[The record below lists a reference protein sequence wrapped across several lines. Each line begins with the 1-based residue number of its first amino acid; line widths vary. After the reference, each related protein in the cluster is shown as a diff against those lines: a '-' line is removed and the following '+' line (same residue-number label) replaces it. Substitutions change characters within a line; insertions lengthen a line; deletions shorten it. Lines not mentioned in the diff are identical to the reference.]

1 MKMESD
7 YKRTPVDPRMPQP
20 DLEYGPSLVHILRRR
35 AATNPNGL
43 YFRFLHTGEIDG
55 PSVEVTWAQFERD
68 VRRIAARLQ
77 RVGARGE
84 RVLLLYPPGPEF
96 IAAFMA
102 CLYAGAVAV
111 PAFPPDPSRLSR
123 TLPRLRAIAED
134 AESRFALAPAA
145 ICRMGASLSVAGL
158 SGIEWIASDN
168 LAAGLEDEWEL
179 PGIAGEGLAFLQY
192 TSGSTGTPRGV
203 MVTHGNL
210 IHNSSLIQRCYGNRP
225 DMHGAIWLPVYHDMG
240 LIGGLL
246 QPIYCGMSATFMSP
260 LDFLRRPIRWLEA
273 ITRTRA
279 AISGGPDFAYRLCLR
294 KVRDEEL
301 KRLDLSSWTVAFS
314 GAEPVRPATLD
325 AFADRFAACGF
336 DRRALYPTYGLAEGT
351 LMISGALDGPRAP
364 IYFDLDAGALELGR
378 VRAAGVGRRQTLVS
392 CGPVDPALELAI
404 VDPNT
409 ATRRAADEVGEIW
422 LRGPS
427 VAAGY
432 WGDREGTRARFAAR
446 LIGDAGPGFL
456 RTGDLGFCHA
466 GELYVTGRLK
476 DLIIVRGRN
485 IHPQDLEE
493 LAQQAHSRVRPGCV
507 AAFGVELDD
516 EERIVLVAEI
526 DERGG
531 FAAEDICERIRRRVA
546 EEAGV
551 ELHAIA
557 LLARGDIPKTS
568 SGKVQRHACKAA
580 WLDGTLA
587 TVARTQ
593 SRASTSDT
601 APLGEAPRELDGAI
615 AAIRTLVA
623 EELGQAPASIPVDE
637 PLHALGL
644 DSLRL
649 VELTARI
656 EELFG
661 RALATLTLFSYPT
674 IAALAGFLTRDEHDG
689 KPLTASS
696 SDAVVGAGPYV
707 RLAAACA
714 DIERRSTRYQ
724 FDLER
729 DVAWDRI
736 DEPGLHLPD
745 SLLRDFGFDVDSLR
759 RAPAAFELLQWA
771 MAMQVCTVFEL
782 FEFGVIYFAR
792 EEAERLGRT
801 RSVELLALE
810 EDKHVQ
816 LFRRYAR
823 RLRAQRPE
831 LAEQL
836 TELARPDV
844 EAIHGVMQGDEHGG
858 IAGNHY
864 ACWLAFL
871 FFEEYTVLFDKRLRE
886 AEGIQPTWRSAHVA
900 HRREEIQHIAT
911 DVRYLRAVA
920 VDDAERWRIS
930 AALARRLIEDF
941 DHQFGIAG
949 ARRLVEA
956 HHPGVSVLADRPHRA
971 VHCLQRLFGDRTFAH
986 SWKAGPF
993 FRELTRLPAEQVLA
1007 AAIRATAPRGSE
1019 IERIAGQAEPI
1030 AIVGIGCRFPG
1041 SANSADA
1048 LWELLLAGVDAIT
1061 EIPRDRWD
1069 VDAWFDP
1076 DPTTP
1081 GKMYT
1086 RWGGFVD
1093 HIREFDF
1100 AFFGITPKEARNM
1113 DPQQRMLL
1121 EVSWQAL
1128 EHASIVPSSLR
1139 GSPTG
1144 VFVGICSHD
1153 FSHRTLTEPIDAY
1166 SGTGVAFSVAA
1177 GRISYVL
1184 GATGPC
1190 VAVDTACS
1198 SSLVA
1203 VHQACRALE
1212 NGEASLAL
1220 AAGVNAILVPK
1231 SHVFF
1236 SALRAMSPVG
1246 RCKSFDAEADGYVR
1260 SEGCGVVVLERLAD
1274 ARRNGHRVLA
1284 VIRGT
1289 AVNQDG
1295 RSNGLTAPNGLA
1307 QEAVMRTALARAGL
1321 MPDDVDY
1328 VEAHGTGT
1336 ALGDPIELQAIG
1348 AVHRGRRDVVHVGSL
1363 KTQIGHS
1370 EGAAGIAGLIKATLI
1385 AERGLIPPNIH
1396 FHRPTPQVPWAELPI
1411 AVVTEPRPLGGRRGI
1426 SVNSFGFG
1434 GTNAHA
1440 VLEPARPL
1448 PLGEN
1453 AIERPLH
1460 PILVSG
1466 HTPQSLRE
1474 NADRLARALVNFA
1487 DEDLADVAHTLA
1499 CGREHQALRA
1509 GLFASDIASARAG
1522 LAELAAAT
1530 PEPAPREAPRVA
1542 FVFTGQG
1549 AQYCGMGRGLY
1560 ETQPVYRAVIDELA
1574 TYFDPLLE
1582 RPLHAILF
1590 DEHVAIDE
1598 TGLAQPALF
1607 CVELALA
1614 SLWRAW
1620 GIVPELVLGHSIGEI
1635 AAACFVGMISMA
1647 DAAELVAARGGLMQG
1662 LPRTGAMIAITAD
1675 EATIRA
1681 AIASFEGSLSIA
1693 AINGPNQIVISGDEA
1708 AALEVAGR
1716 LAASGVETRRLD
1728 VSHAFHSEA
1737 MRPMLS
1743 EFALVVE
1750 RLRFEAPEL
1759 PLLSTVDPSL
1769 QPDALRQR
1777 GYWVEHVMA
1786 TVRFADALQAARE
1799 RGIDT
1804 FVEIGPRPTLLGLAA
1819 KQLDESV
1826 ARLPSLW
1833 PPRSDWEV
1841 LGESVLRLHRRG
1853 ATIDW
1858 TRFDAPYVR
1867 RWLTLPSYAFARV
1880 SAWSEEAPSLAIG
1893 QASAH
1898 PLLGMRLDVA
1908 GRETFETTFGPSTT
1922 GYLND
1927 HRVVERVVVPATMF
1941 FELLRAAAGELGNGS
1956 ELTLHNVEIRRA
1968 LLLDDDE
1975 RRRVQVVAELREDR
1989 LELEV
1994 HCREAGADARWQ
2006 LHARAHAKALVE
2018 APAVP
2023 ELDASEFTEVVEPDG
2038 IYTTLAAVG
2047 LEYGPRFR
2055 GLRSIRRS
2063 ERGVLVELALPDGV
2077 QEWSTGLHPVVL
2089 DAALQAAAAL
2099 GVDGAPTLLLPVG
2112 VERYRWFGDARGSAQ
2127 LLARVTRS
2135 AAGID
2140 VVLWDHDGRA
2150 IAELSGL
2157 QLREAD
2163 PALFRVRRRQEQASA
2178 FALRWVDAQP
2188 RVASRLGRWLI
2199 VGDDPLARAI
2209 ADALGRRTEVVRIE
2223 PRAPIRP
2230 LAEFEGAMFVAPS
2243 STDPAGLQP
2252 VLEPALRLA
2261 QAHARASGSLVFV
2274 TRGAI
2279 AVAPAEAAANSAL
2292 AGSALWGLGRSI
2304 AQEVQRV
2311 RLIDLDPQAALDDAV
2326 ASLLGELGDDPS
2338 DREDQLAYR
2347 DGRRLAARLVRAA
2360 DTSLVLPENSSASWQ
2375 LRQRERGV
2383 LDSLTIE
2390 RAPRP
2395 KPGPGEVEITVEAA
2409 GLNFR
2414 DVLGAL
2420 GMLPGPMRPLG
2431 GECAGRVT
2439 AVGEGVTHLEIGD
2452 PVMGMASCAFAR
2464 HAITDARLMVRRP
2477 AGIDAIAGATI
2488 PAAFL
2493 TAWYGLYEL
2502 AKLRV
2507 GEWCLIH
2514 AAAGGVGMAAV
2525 QLARRVGAR
2534 VIATASPSKW
2544 HTVRELSVTEV
2555 FSSREPGWANDM
2567 RAVTGGAG
2575 VDVVLNSLT
2584 GAFIHDSFAA
2594 LAEGGRF
2601 LEMGKAEIWDEA
2613 QVRAVHASARYQAF
2627 DLLTVD
2633 PDAIQHMLQ
2642 AIAAA
2647 LAAGEITPLPRRS
2660 FAIGEAV
2667 SAFRTMAQGRHVGKI
2682 VLTNRAEQAAAKLD
2696 PDGTWLVTGG
2706 FGGLGR
2712 HVVTWLCEHGVRRLA
2727 LVARTEPDGERRTW
2741 VEELRGRGVEV
2752 QVVLADL
2759 ADPDELET
2767 RVAELATSMSPL
2779 RGVVHAAG
2787 VLDDGVLGEQ
2797 SWPRVEAVLA
2807 PKAGAAWAMH
2817 HATQAL
2823 PLDAFVLFSSIT
2835 GTLGGAGQAGYSS
2848 ANAYLDALARHR
2860 HALGCAAVSIAWGP
2874 WADAGM
2880 AARLDARQQR
2890 RLAEQGLIP
2899 IEPEQGLQWFA
2910 RALGSD
2916 AAHMIVA
2923 PIDLAR
2929 LRRRLGNAPV
2939 PPLFAELL
2947 PATASDSS
2955 PSMKAE
2961 LERLPATDRHAR
2973 LLAILRERSARVMGA
2988 AGANAVDPHTPLRDL
3003 GLDSLMGVDLHTEL
3017 SRAVGQRLEETML
3030 LDHPTLDRLAAHLLG
3045 VMGLT
3050 PRENDAQIE
3059 QSKAELARELEALEV
3074 LL

>member
-1 MKMESD
+1 MQ
-7 YKRTPVDPRMPQP
+7 QP
-20 DLEYGPSLVHILRRR
+20 NLEYGPSLVHILRRR
-35 AATNPNGL
+35 AATNPDGL
-43 YFRFLHTGEIDG
+43 YLRFLHTGEIDG
-55 PSVEVTWAQFERD
+55 PAAELHWGPFERE
-68 VRRIAARLQ
+68 VRRIAACLQ
-77 RVGARGE
+77 RIGAHGE

-96 IAAFMA
+96 IVAFMG

-111 PAFPPDPSRLSR
+111 PAFPPDPTRLAR

-134 AESRFALAPAA
+134 AGSRFALAPAA
-145 ICRMGASLSVAGL
+145 ICRMGTALAMAGL
-158 SGIEWIASDN
+158 RGIQWIESDN
-168 LAAGLEDEWEL
+168 LAIGLEDEWEL
-179 PGIAGEGLAFLQY
+179 PNIAREGIAFLQY

-210 IHNSSLIQRCYGNRP
+210 LHNSSLIARCYGSQPN
-225 DMHGAIWLPVYHDMG
+225 MHGVIWLPMYHDMG

-246 QPIYCGMSATFMSP
+246 QPLYVGMSGTFMSP

-301 KRLDLSSWTVAFS
+301 ARLDLSSWTVAFS
-314 GAEPVRPATLD
+314 GAEPVRPETLD
-325 AFADRFAACGF
+325 AFADRFAVCGF

-351 LMISGALDGPRAP
+351 LMISGAMQGPRAP
-364 IYFDLDAGALELGR
+364 IYLDLDAGALELER
-378 VRAAGVGRRQTLVS
+378 VRPSGVGRRQTLVS
-392 CGPVDPALELAI
+392 CGPVDPALDLAI

-409 ATRRAADEVGEIW
+409 CTRRALGEVGEIW

-432 WGDREGTRARFAAR
+432 WGNVEDTRARFSAR
-446 LIGDAGPGFL
+446 LVGDIGPGFL

-485 IHPQDLEE
+485 VHPQDLEE
-493 LAQQAHSRVRPGCV
+493 LAQQAHPRVRPGCV
-507 AAFGVELDD
+507 AAFGLELDG
-516 EERIVLVAEI
+516 EERVVLVAEI
-526 DERGG
+526 DERGEG
-531 FAAEDICERIRRRVA
+531 LGTDEVCDRIRRRVA

-557 LLARGDIPKTS
+557 LLARGSIPKTS
-568 SGKVQRHACKAA
+568 SGKVQRHLCKSA
-580 WLDGTLA
+580 WLDGTLE
-587 TVARTQ
+587 TVANVEARLP
-593 SRASTSDT
+593 ASAS
-601 APLGEAPRELDGAI
+601 APLGEIPRELDGAI
-615 AAIRTLVA
+615 AAIRGLVA
-623 EELGQAPASIPVDE
+623 EELGRPPAAIPVDE
-637 PLHALGL
+637 PLSALGL

-661 RALATLTLFSYPT
+661 RALATLTVFSYPT
-674 IAALAGFLTRDEHDG
+674 IAALAGFLTRVDG
-689 KPLTASS
+689 EPSRAAASRSEPLEADAS
-696 SDAVVGAGPYV
+696 PYV
-707 RLAAACA
+707 QLAAACA

-729 DVAWDRI
+729 DVAWERI
-736 DEPGLHLPD
+736 DEPGLHMPEA
-745 SLLRDFGFDVDSLR
+745 LLRDFGFDVESLQR
-759 RAPAAFELLQWA
+759 EPEAFELLQWA
-771 MAMQVCTVFEL
+771 LALQVCTVFEL

-792 EEAERLGRT
+792 EEQQRLGHT

-810 EDKHVQ
+810 EDKHIQ

-823 RLRAQRPE
+823 RLRARRPE

-836 TELARPDV
+836 AELARPDI
-844 EAIHGVMQGDEHGG
+844 EAIRAVMRGVGSGG
-858 IAGNHY
+858 IAGTHY
-864 ACWLAFL
+864 AIWLAFL
-871 FFEEYTVLFDKRLRE
+871 FFEEYTVHFDKRLRE
-886 AEGIQPTWRSAHVA
+886 AEHIQPTWRSAHLA

-920 VDDAERWRIS
+920 LDDAERWRIS
-930 AALARRLIEDF
+930 AALARQLLEGF
-941 DHQFGIAG
+941 DRQFGLEG
-949 ARRLVEA
+949 ARRLLEA
-956 HHPGVSVLADRPHRA
+956 HYPGVRVFVDLPHRSTR
-971 VHCLQRLFGDRTFAH
+971 CLQQMFSERTFAH

-1007 AAIRATAPRGSE
+1007 AARRAAAPPGDE
-1019 IERIAGQAEPI
+1019 LERLAGQAEPI
-1030 AIVGIGCRFPG
+1030 AVVGIGCRFPG
-1041 SANSADA
+1041 SANSPDA

-1069 VDAWFDP
+1069 LEQWFDP
-1076 DPTTP
+1076 DPNTP

-1093 HIREFDF
+1093 HIREFDSGFF
-1100 AFFGITPKEARNM
+1100 AITPKEARNM

-1121 EVSWQAL
+1121 EVSWEAL
-1128 EHASIVPSSLR
+1128 EHACIVPSSLR

-1153 FSHRTLTEPIDAY
+1153 FSHRNLVEPIDAY

-1184 GATGPC
+1184 GVTGPC

-1212 NGEASLAL
+1212 DGEASLAL

-1260 SEGCGVVVLERLAD
+1260 SEGCGVVVLERLSD

-1307 QEAVMRTALARAGL
+1307 QEAVMRAALARAGL
-1321 MPDDVDY
+1321 RPEDVDY

-1370 EGAAGIAGLIKATLI
+1370 EGAAGIAGLIKATMI
-1385 AERGLIPPNIH
+1385 AERGRIPPNIH

-1411 AVVTEPRPLGGRRGI
+1411 AVVTQARPLGGRRAI
-1426 SVNSFGFG
+1426 AVNSFGFG

-1448 PLGEN
+1448 APSEN
-1453 AIERPLH
+1453 AVERPLH

-1466 HTPQSLRE
+1466 HTTRSLQD
-1474 NADRLARALVNFA
+1474 NAQRIAHALASYG
-1487 DEDLADVAHTLA
+1487 DEELPNIAHTLA
-1499 CGREHQALRA
+1499 CGREHHALRA
-1509 GLFASDIASARAG
+1509 GFFAADLASARAG
-1522 LAELAAAT
+1522 LAEIAAAT
-1530 PEPAPREAPRVA
+1530 PEPPPRDAPRVA

-1549 AQYCGMGRGLY
+1549 AQYSGMGRVLY

-1574 TYFDPLLE
+1574 TYFDPLLPQ
-1582 RPLHAILF
+1582 PLHAILF
-1590 DEHVAIDE
+1590 DEELAIDE
-1598 TGLAQPALF
+1598 TGFAQPALF

-1620 GIVPELVLGHSIGEI
+1620 GVMPELVLGHSIGEI
-1635 AAACFVGMISMA
+1635 AAACFAGLISMA
-1647 DAAELVAARGGLMQG
+1647 DAAELVAARGGLMQK
-1662 LPRTGAMIAITAD
+1662 LPRTGAMVAISSD

-1681 AIASFEGSLSIA
+1681 AIAPFGNALSIA
-1693 AINGPNQIVISGDEA
+1693 AINGPNQLVISGDEA
-1708 AALEVAGR
+1708 AALAVAEHF
-1716 LAASGVETRRLD
+1716 AAAGVETRRLE

-1743 EFALVVE
+1743 EFAEVVE
-1750 RLRFEAPEL
+1750 RLRFETAAI
-1759 PLLSTVDPSL
+1759 PLISTVDARL
-1769 QPDALRQR
+1769 QPEALRR
-1777 GYWVEHVMA
+1777 RDYWVEHVMA
-1786 TVRFADALQAARE
+1786 TVRFADGLQAARE

-1804 FVEIGPRPTLLGLAA
+1804 FIEIGPRPILLGLAA

-1833 PPRSDWEV
+1833 PPRADWEV

-1858 TRFDAPYVR
+1858 SGFDAPYSR
-1867 RWLTLPSYAFARV
+1867 RWVTLPSHAFARV
-1880 SAWSEEAPSLAIG
+1880 SAWSEEAPTLATG

-1908 GRETFETTFGPSTT
+1908 GRETFETALGPSTAA
-1922 GYLND
+1922 YLKD
-1927 HRVVERVVVPATMF
+1927 HRVVERVVVPATVF
-1941 FELLRAAAGELGNGS
+1941 FELLRAGARELGGAV
-1956 ELTLHNVEIRRA
+1956 TLHGVEIRRA
-1968 LLLDDDE
+1968 LLLDEDE
-1975 RRRVQVVAELREDR
+1975 RRRVQVVAELGDEG
-1989 LELEV
+1989 LKLEV
-1994 HCREAGADARWQ
+1994 FCRDAGADARWQ
-2006 LHARAHAKALVE
+2006 LHARAHAKPELE
-2018 APAVP
+2018 GRPVP
-2023 ELDASEFTEVVEPDG
+2023 ELDASEFTEIVEPSE
-2038 IYTTLAAVG
+2038 IYAALTAVG
-2047 LEYGPRFR
+2047 LDYGPRFR

-2063 ERGVLVELALPDGV
+2063 ERGVLAELALPDGV
-2077 QEWSTGLHPVVL
+2077 QDWSTGIHPVLL

-2099 GVDGAPTLLLPVG
+2099 GVERQPTLLLPVG
-2112 VERYRWFGDARGSAQ
+2112 VERYRWFGDARGSTQ
-2127 LLARVTRS
+2127 LLARVTRA
-2135 AAGID
+2135 AAGLD
-2140 VVLWDHDGRA
+2140 VVLWEHGGQA

-2163 PALFRVRRRQEQASA
+2163 PALFRVRRAPAQASS
-2178 FALRWVDAQP
+2178 FALRWVDAHA
-2188 RVASRLGRWLI
+2188 RAASTLGRWLI
-2199 VGDDPLARAI
+2199 VGDALLARAI
-2209 ADALGRRTEVVRIE
+2209 ADALGRRTEVVHVTPE
-2223 PRAPIRP
+2223 GPIRP
-2230 LAEFEGAMFVAPS
+2230 LAEFDGVMFVAPEAA
-2243 STDPAGLQP
+2243 DPAQLRP
-2252 VLEPALRLA
+2252 VLEPALHVA
-2261 QAHARASGSLVFV
+2261 QAHARANKPGSLVFV
-2274 TRGAI
+2274 TRGAQ
-2279 AVAPAEAAANSAL
+2279 AVAAGDAIASSAL
-2292 AGSALWGLGRSI
+2292 AGAALWGLGRSI
-2304 AQEVQRV
+2304 AQELRGV

-2326 ASLLGELGDDPS
+2326 ASLLGELGNDAA
-2338 DREDQLAYR
+2338 DREDQLAFR
-2347 DGRRLAARLVRAA
+2347 AGRRLAARLVEATGTTLA
-2360 DTSLVLPENSSASWQ
+2360 LPDDPSASWQ
-2375 LRQRERGV
+2375 LQQRERGV
-2383 LDSLTIE
+2383 LDSLAIE
-2390 RAPRP
+2390 RVPRL

-2420 GMLPGPMRPLG
+2420 GMLPGPARPLG

-2439 AVGEGVTHLEIGD
+2439 SVGEGVTHLEVGD
-2452 PVMGMASCAFAR
+2452 PVMGMASSAFAR
-2464 HAITDARLMVRRP
+2464 HAIADARLMVRRP
-2477 AGIDAIAGATI
+2477 ASIDAAAGATI

-2502 AKLRV
+2502 AKLRE

-2534 VIATASPSKW
+2534 VLATASPSKW
-2544 HTVRELSVTEV
+2544 KIVRELGAAEV
-2555 FSSREPGWANDM
+2555 FSSREAGWAEPL

-2584 GAFIHDSFAA
+2584 GAFIHDSYAA

-2601 LEMGKAEIWDEA
+2601 IEMGKAEIWDDA

-2627 DLLTVD
+2627 DLLAVD
-2633 PDAIQHMLQ
+2633 PDEIQRMLQ
-2642 AIAAA
+2642 AIAGA
-2647 LAAGEITPLPRRS
+2647 LEAGELTPLPRRS

-2682 VLTNRAEQAAAKLD
+2682 VLTNRAEQEATLD

-2712 HVVTWLCEHGVRRLA
+2712 HVVAWLVEHGVRRLA
-2727 LVARTEPDGERRTW
+2727 LTARRGPDDERQAW
-2741 VEELRGRGVEV
+2741 LEGLRERGVEV
-2752 QVVLADL
+2752 RVVVAELS
-2759 ADPDELET
+2759 DPEELEAH
-2767 RVAELATSMSPL
+2767 VAELATSMSPL

-2787 VLDDGVLGEQ
+2787 VLDDGVILEQ
-2797 SWPRVEAVLA
+2797 SWPRIEAVLA
-2807 PKAGAAWAMH
+2807 PKASAAWALH
-2817 HATQAL
+2817 RATHSL
-2823 PLDAFVLFSSIT
+2823 PLDAFILFSSIT
-2835 GTLGGAGQAGYSS
+2835 GTLGSAGQSGYAA
-2848 ANAYLDALARHR
+2848 ANAYVDALAQHR
-2860 HALGCAAVSIAWGP
+2860 HSLGAAAVSIAWGP

-2899 IEPEQGLQWFA
+2899 IDPEQGLQWFA
-2910 RALGSD
+2910 RSLASE

-2923 PIDLAR
+2923 PLDLAR
-2929 LRRRLGNAPV
+2929 LRRRLGNTAI
-2939 PPLFAELL
+2939 PPLLTELL
-2947 PATASDSS
+2947 PAQASDAR
-2955 PSMKAE
+2955 PSLKAE

-2973 LLAILRERSARVMGA
+2973 LLAILRERSARVMGVA
-2988 AGANAVDPHTPLRDL
+2988 SPNAIDPHTPLRDL

-3017 SRAVGQRLEETML
+3017 SRTVGQRLEETML
-3030 LDHPTLDRLAAHLLG
+3030 LDHPTLDRLATYLLE

-3050 PRENDAQIE
+3050 PRELE
-3059 QSKAELARELEALEV
+3059 TELSRELEALEV